1 MIYDTLDAAILNAIK
16 TVRGADSPFPI
27 WDRAVQL
34 EAGRLASSQKRE
46 VFRVVDGRLQSLRK
60 RGVIRY
66 WKKNENPPDGKTGWR
81 MVR

>member
-16 TVRGADSPFPI
+16 TVREGY
-27 WDRAVQL
+27 
-34 EAGRLASSQKRE
+34 SSCPTYDT
-46 VFRVVDGRLQSLRK
+46 RVLDAARRIDTSRHRTIGQIVSGRLQSLRK

-66 WKKNENPPDGKTGWR
+66 WQKNENPPDGVTGWR